1 MIDATPENF
10 EAGISQTR
18 EYALI
23 SLFFNIKQF
32 VVVVNKMDD
41 KTVNFSQT
49 RFNFIKTEMT
59 KILVEIG
66 YKPDQY
72 QFVPVS
78 GFSGDNLIEKSSN
91 LSWWTGKTLLEAL
104 DTLNESVQ
112 RNIEKPLRFLIR
124 KVFNVSGVGTVV
136 AGSVASGMIKP
147 GMRVTF
153 PLSNITS
160 EVKSIEMF
168 HTKID
173 EAVPCNIVGVCIDEE
188 ASSIVK
194 RDVCG
199 EANRNRPLECI
210 GFTAKLMIKNHPGK
224 IFVGYEPMLYCRAG
238 RFRCKFEKIIK
249 RIDRH
254 HGKKVI
260 ENPEWIQKD
269 DAAVVDIKLSKSI
282 FVEPFIEFNDLGSFV
297 LRDNN
302 QTVAVGVILI
312 VDKKPYFQKKRHN
325 VMPVW

>member
-10 EAGISQTR
+10 EAGISQTQ

-23 SLFFNIKQF
+23 SLFFNIKQM

-41 KTVNFSQT
+41 ETVNFSQI
-49 RFNFIKTEMT
+49 RFNEIKNEMT

-72 QFVPVS
+72 QFVPAS

-91 LSWWTGKTLLEAL
+91 LSWWTGKTLLETL

-112 RNIEKPLRFLIR
+112 QNYEKPLRFLIR

-136 AGSVASGMIKP
+136 TGSVASGMMKP

-168 HTKID
+168 HTKIG
-173 EAVPCNIVGVCIDEE
+173 EAVPYNIVGVCIDED

-224 IFVGYEPMLYCRAG
+224 IYVGYEPILYCRAG
-238 RFRCKFEKIIK
+238 RVQCKFEKFIQ
-249 RIDRH
+249 RINRY
-254 HGKKVI
+254 HGNKVI

-269 DAAVVDIKLSKSI
+269 DAAVVDIRLSKSI
-282 FVEPFIEFNDLGSFV
+282 FVEPFKEFNNLGSFV

-302 QTVAVGVILI
+302 QTVAVGFFLI
-312 VDKKPYFQKKRHN
+312 VDKKPHFLKKRHN
-325 VMPVW
+325 VTPVW